1 MFLGL
6 RLLRFCSGLGPLGFT
21 VMSESGFHSRTLYR
35 LCSVEGFHVSG
46 YHFLGGA
53 ESFRGAAATARSEF
67 SVMF

>member
-1 MFLGL
+1 
-6 RLLRFCSGLGPLGFT
+6 
-21 VMSESGFHSRTLYR
+21 MSESGFHSRTLYR